1 MRVHAELFRSS
12 TFLVV
17 TLLLAAS
24 LVSAEKP
31 EAAAMSKT
39 RIVLLGTG
47 NPAPLPDR
55 SGPATAI
62 VVNDT
67 AYLIDFGPGVAC
79 RSRCCEPRYKGAR
92 SDTSAGRVRY
102 PSSLRSHSRLP

>member
-47 NPAPLPDR
+47 NPAPFQ
-55 SGPATAI
+55 
-62 VVNDT
+62 
-67 AYLIDFGPGVAC
+67 IDQ
-79 RSRCCEPRYKGAR
+79 
-92 SDTSAGRVRY
+92 GRQLQL
-102 PSSLRSHSRLP
+102 SLTIRRTLST